1 MLLDSK
7 HYLGY
12 LKSKYGLADGFIG
25 YEDKILYST
34 CDPDTTFCLQLLCQS
49 RNEISVSRFEYIW
62 NERIGNGFFFLGQFN

>member
-1 MLLDSK
+1 LDSK

-25 YEDKILYST
+25 YDDKILYST

-49 RNEISVSRFEYIW
+49 RNEISVNRFDCMKWENSKI
-62 NERIGNGFFFLGQFN
+62 FLGKFN

>member
-1 MLLDSK
+1 LDSK

-25 YEDKILYST
+25 YDDKILYST

-49 RNEISVSRFEYIW
+49 RNEISVNRFDCMTWENSKI
-62 NERIGNGFFFLGQFN
+62 FLGKFN

>member
-1 MLLDSK
+1 MDSK

-25 YEDKILYST
+25 YDDKILYST

-49 RNEISVSRFEYIW
+49 RNEISVNRFDCMTWENSKI
-62 NERIGNGFFFLGQFN
+62 FLGKFN